1 MNGLNPKN
9 PTFKMRILAVA
20 FTMLAVLV
28 ISFCASVM
36 SIIYMHA
43 DENGMVPK
51 AFSLSNQ
58 LSQPV
63 ITILPPQQPGP
74 DAPGRSKPQYQI

>member
-1 MNGLNPKN
+1 MNLLNPAKQRFA
-9 PTFKMRILAVA
+9 TRIRSVFFA
-20 FTMLAVLV
+20 TMAVLV

-43 DENGMVPK
+43 DEHGMVPK

-58 LSQPV
+58 LSQPT
-63 ITILPPQQPGP
+63 ITILPSQESGSN
-74 DAPGRSKPQYQI
+74 AANHKTPQYYI